1 MQPEPVC
8 LQEVRIPAPGHDLL
22 LSLYR
27 EDYSAVYPGMIRYV
41 LCARSGDEKQEV
53 FRTNTYE
60 YPPRDPLR
68 AEIVARDRFEIVKQE
83 LKTAP
88 ATIFH
93 SSEPTERR
101 PDIASGTN
109 LVAIEGSPRADGN
122 CSVLT
127 EWAVEAARVAG
138 KTAQVIYP
146 HDMEIHPCI
155 GCYQCYNT
163 GTCTFADDMT
173 KIIDAL
179 RGCSVLAVS
188 TPVYTNTVPGSL
200 KTLIDRCQAY
210 HAERTL
216 FGGPAGQQGVLF
228 VVAGRKGKENFT
240 CVTRVVRAFFRNLGF
255 APDGQ
260 LLIDGTDE
268 IRDIRKIAGL
278 REQTVEI
285 MRAAFGK
292 RP

>member
-8 LQEVRIPAPGHDLL
+8 LQEARISAAGQDLS

-27 EDYSAVYPGMIRYV
+27 EDYSAVYPSMIRYT
-41 LCARSGDEKQEV
+41 LFARLGEKKREV

-60 YPPRDPLR
+60 YSPLDPLR
-68 AEIVARDRFEIVKQE
+68 AEIVARNRFDLVKQE
-83 LKTAP
+83 LAAAP
-88 ATIFH
+88 ASIFH
-93 SSEPTERR
+93 SSEAGKRR
-101 PDIASGTN
+101 PDISSCTD
-109 LVAIEGSPRADGN
+109 LVVIEGSPRADGN
-122 CSVLT
+122 CSIIT
-127 EWAVEAARVAG
+127 EWAVEAARNAK
-138 KTAQVIYP
+138 KTSRVIYP

-163 GTCTFADDMT
+163 GTCTFEDDMT
-173 KIIDAL
+173 GIIDAL

-216 FGGPAGQQGVLF
+216 FGGPAGRQGVLF

-255 APDGQ
+255 VPDGQ
-260 LLIDGTDE
+260 LLVDGTDE

-278 REQTVEI
+278 REQAGEI
-285 MRAAFGK
+285 VRAALGK
-292 RP
+292 RL